1 MRSIS
6 PLRSVLFAAMLTLP
20 LGARQARATPNFPAA
35 IEAHLSLSAPPAC
48 TICHA
53 TSAGGEGTVTKPF
66 GIAMEQAGLRAFD
79 VASLDAAL
87 DALKAAHTSSAGDLV
102 PDITKLEEGLDPNVP
117 VNGSFGPDEPSF
129 GCGARIAPG
138 GPLPDDHGACMIG
151 LIGLAVAR
159 KRSRRRKPGAVRD
172 D

>member
-1 MRSIS
+1 MRSIAR
-6 PLRSVLFAAMLTLP
+6 LLFAATSVALCLCAWP
-20 LGARQARATPNFPAA
+20 ARATPNFPAA

-79 VASLDAAL
+79 VASLDKAL
-87 DALKAAHTSSAGDLV
+87 DTLKAAHTSSAGDDV
-102 PDITKLEEGLDPNVP
+102 PDVTKLEQGLDPNVP

-129 GCGARIAPG
+129 GCGAHVAPG
-138 GPLPDDHGACMIG
+138 GLSCPRQSALALG
-151 LIGLAVAR
+151 LIVLAVAGA
-159 KRSRRRKPGAVRD
+159 RSRRRRD
-172 D
+172 G